1 MLWVMGGEIQ
11 RGKVHNCSEKSS
23 GRVHEKCSSFGDE
36 WPRVQG
42 SVHHHMQIHNA
53 IGGNIQ
59 LDNNENMGNTTDIH
73 SNIMDQLK

>member
-1 MLWVMGGEIQ
+1 MDWISLFHLII
-11 RGKVHNCSEKSS
+11 
-23 GRVHEKCSSFGDE
+23 SFVINDE
-36 WPRVQG
+36 RYNQDIEGATLYGAWRQ
-42 SVHHHMQIHNA
+42 S